1 MIRKK
6 DYLVGELLIKK
17 GYVSLAHID
26 ECLKIQEKTRQYL
39 GAILVHKGYIDE
51 LKLLEVLSDQLGI
64 PYLNLRQCSIE
75 EAAVKK
81 VPAKLAFHYKALPVS
96 LKKGKLT
103 VLVADPLDNRLFDE
117 LPTLLG
123 CEIEIAIG
131 HENQI
136 LEGLDAHYGLGAETL
151 DRMGGKGKSRA
162 EIPSGQVAQVLD
174 SKSSEDSVVKL
185 VNQLLLDAQKSRA
198 TDIHFEPYEDELR
211 IRYRIDGILQD
222 ANIPSAIKQYQ
233 ANIISRIKVMAN
245 LDIAEKRLPQDG
257 RIKIRS
263 HGGEIDLRISV
274 LPTTY
279 GEAIVV
285 RLLSPTQ
292 LLQIEK
298 LGFEPENQK
307 NLQHLLKNPY
317 GIILLTGPTG
327 SGKTTTLYA
336 CLAKL
341 NDHKRKIITIEDPI
355 EYQLK
360 GVVQI
365 QVHPK
370 IGLSFSQ
377 GLRHVLRHD
386 PDVIMVG
393 EVRDQETA
401 EITIRTALTGHLVF
415 STLHTNDAPGAIA
428 RLLDMGIEPYL
439 VSSSVIA
446 VIAQRLVRVI
456 CPKCKRPV
464 KEKSPAFLEEIPP
477 EFHLLPF
484 WEGEGCE
491 ACKGTGFHGRTSIHE
506 LMMIDDELRDLII
519 KRVPSPE
526 IRQLALN
533 KGMKGLIEDGFE
545 KAGGG
550 ITTAGEVLRVTRTE
564 GGNE

>member
-17 GYVSLAHID
+17 GYVSLAHVD

-39 GAILVHKGYIDE
+39 GTILVHKGYIDE

-64 PYLNLRQCSIE
+64 PYLNLRQCAIE
-75 EAAVKK
+75 EPAVKK

-96 LKKGKLT
+96 FKKGKLT

-131 HENQI
+131 QEQQI
-136 LEGLDAHYGLGAETL
+136 LEGLEACYGLGAETL
-151 DRMGGKGKSRA
+151 GRMEGKGKSSSQA
-162 EIPSGQVAQVLD
+162 SPAQTTQILD
-174 SKSSEDSVVKL
+174 AKGSEDSVVRL

-211 IRYRIDGILQD
+211 IRYRIDGILHD
-222 ANIPSAIKQYQ
+222 ANVPPAIKQYQ
-233 ANIISRIKVMAN
+233 SNIISRIKVMAN
-245 LDIAEKRLPQDG
+245 LDIGEKRLPQDG

-263 HGGEIDLRISV
+263 QGGEIDLRISV

-279 GEAIVV
+279 GEAIVI

-298 LGFEPENQK
+298 LGFNADNLK
-307 NLQHLLKNPY
+307 NLQHLLRNPY

-336 CLAKL
+336 CLSKL
-341 NDHKRKIITIEDPI
+341 NDQKRKIITIEDPI

-370 IGLSFSQ
+370 IGLNFSQ

-393 EVRDQETA
+393 EIRDQETA

-415 STLHTNDAPGAIA
+415 STLHTNDAPGAVA
-428 RLLDMGIEPYL
+428 RLLDMAIEPYL

-464 KEKSPAFLEEIPP
+464 KEKSQAFLEDIPP

-484 WEGEGCE
+484 WESAGCE
-491 ACKGTGFHGRTSIHE
+491 ACKGTGFHGRTAIHE
-506 LMMIDDELRDLII
+506 LMPIDDELRELIA

-526 IRQLALN
+526 IRQLALS
-533 KGMKGLIEDGFE
+533 KGMKGLLEDGFE
-545 KAGGG
+545 KAGSGV
-550 ITTAGEVLRVTRTE
+550 TTAEEVLRVTRIE